1 MSPTPT
7 KGKTQATSPSRKR
20 NPRLFNNG
28 AREEAEQLRQY
39 AAQLQTRVA
48 QLEYT
53 LNQTGAGEVQRI
65 RDAQTAAAAEYQ
77 QYAAWAAGQRT
88 ALDRHLAETR
98 AAADRAQAEMQAE
111 MQAAQAQIV
120 DAHAVAGLQEY
131 GLYDFPNP
139 AEASVELAGQLEWT
153 RAQIKAA
160 VRDKTAVTAST
171 TFHFNG
177 SVAQGRTFLNDMSKM
192 MLRAY
197 NAEAENA
204 VLTMKAGNLAAANKR
219 VERARDQA
227 ERLGRMIDLHID
239 ERYHA
244 LRMYELNLAAQH
256 LQAKQAAKEAERDER
271 ARLREERRA
280 QQELDA
286 ERKRLEK
293 ERQHYANTVDALRA
307 QGRFEELT
315 ELQDKLDDID
325 RGIADVDYRAANAR
339 AGYVYVISNVG
350 AFGERMVKI
359 GMTRRLDPTD
369 RVRELGDASVP
380 FTFDVHALFF
390 SADAVGVETA
400 LHRRF
405 AHRRVNRVNPRRE
418 FFYATPEEV
427 RAALAEIDGSLLEFR
442 VEPDAEQFR
451 ESQAIAAQEATGNV
465 TRSAQ

>member
-1 MSPTPT
+1 MFS
-7 KGKTQATSPSRKR
+7 
-20 NPRLFNNG
+20 NG
-28 AREEAEQLRQY
+28 ARGENEQLRQY
-39 AAQLQTRVA
+39 VAQLQTRVS

-65 RDAQTAAAAEYQ
+65 RDAQAAAAAEYQ
-77 QYAAWAAGQRT
+77 QYAAWAAAQRAT
-88 ALDRHLAETR
+88 LDQQLAGAR
-98 AAADRAQAEMQAE
+98 AAADRAQAELQT
-111 MQAAQAQIV
+111 AQAQVV
-120 DAHAVAGLQEY
+120 DARDTAGLQEF
-131 GLYDFPNP
+131 GLYGFPNP
-139 AEASVELAGQLEWT
+139 AEASVELAAHLEDART
-153 RAQIKAA
+153 RIKAA
-160 VRDKTAVTAST
+160 VRDKTAVTASAD
-171 TFHFNG
+171 FRFNG
-177 SVAQGRTFLNDMSKM
+177 SAAQGRTFLNDMSKM

-204 VLTMKAGNLAAANKR
+204 VLTVKAGNLAAAAKR
-219 VERARDQA
+219 VERAREQA
-227 ERLGRMIDLHID
+227 ERLGRMIDLHVSPH
-239 ERYHA
+239 YHQ
-244 LRMYELNLAAQH
+244 LRMYELHLAAQH

-293 ERQHYANTVDALRA
+293 ERQHYANTVEALRA
-307 QGRFEELT
+307 QGRFDELADMQAKLEE
-315 ELQDKLDDID
+315 ID

-339 AGYVYVISNVG
+339 AGYVYVISNLG
-350 AFGERMVKI
+350 AFGEAMVKI

-380 FTFDVHALFF
+380 FNFDVHALFF

-427 RAALAEIDGSLLEFR
+427 RAALGEIDGSLLEFQ
-442 VEPDAEQFR
+442 VEPDAEQYR
-451 ESQAIAAQEATGNV
+451 ESQAIAARETAPAVGATGNV
-465 TRSAQ
+465 TRSVP